1 MTPIEI
7 RLKCVEIADT
17 LHIAGASEREKKV
30 LESTQKIFDFVTDNG
45 ALSDVSAGD
54 ITTSLLDGIT
64 GMITGLSA
72 LNDTDESTPLPFQE
86 EVKAEK
92 KAKVV
97 KTPAENKPE
106 A

>member
-7 RLKCVEIADT
+7 RLRCVEIADR
-17 LHIAGASEREKKV
+17 LHIAGASNREDKV
-30 LESTQKIFDFVTDNG
+30 LGSAQKILNFVTDNG
-45 ALSDVSAGD
+45 SLADPADIATTALAG
-54 ITTSLLDGIT
+54 LT
-64 GMITGLSA
+64 GMLSSLTA
-72 LNDTDESTPLPFQE
+72 GTDSEPISPVAE

-97 KTPAENKPE
+97 KTPAEDKPE